1 MKKDLSIVIPCYCST
16 QNIHSVI
23 NDIDTTLADMALTYE
38 IILVNDHSPDNTFDI
53 LKELAESR
61 PDDIIAVDLAR
72 NCGQHGAIMA
82 GFHYASGKYIATCE
96 DDGQTQIE
104 ILPEM
109 IQKLEK
115 EKLDVVSPRFTHRA
129 QPSVMRRI
137 FSGIAGLMRKW
148 MLPAPD
154 GVQVTIFFVARRFV
168 VREILKYEQPYPYV
182 TGLILRT
189 THNIGNVD
197 AVQKARLNGTSGYSF
212 KKLFSLWMNG
222 FTAFS
227 IKPLRLAT
235 FFGALSACIGFIAGL
250 VIIIRK
256 ILGHDFL
263 AGWSSTIAILL
274 FMFGIVLIVLGLIGE
289 YLGRI
294 YLCINQTPQF
304 VIRDVINRQ
313 TSKDE

>member
-23 NDIDTTLADMALTYE
+23 NDIDTALADMAITYE
-38 IILVNDHSPDNTFDI
+38 IILVNDHSPDNTFDV

-61 PDDIIAVDLAR
+61 SDIIAIDLAR

-82 GFHYASGKYIATCE
+82 GFHYASGDFVATCE

-109 IQKLEK
+109 LRKLKSEN
-115 EKLDVVSPRFTHRA
+115 LDVVSPRFTHRA
-129 QPSVMRRI
+129 QPSFTRRI

-154 GVQVTIFFVARRFV
+154 GIQVTIFFVARRFV
-168 VREILKYEQPYPYV
+168 IEEMLKYEQPYPYV

-189 THNIGNVD
+189 THNIGTMD

-235 FFGALSACIGFIAGL
+235 FLGALSACIGFIAGL

-256 ILGHDFL
+256 GLGHDFL
-263 AGWSSTIAILL
+263 TGWSSTIAILL

-294 YLCINQTPQF
+294 YLCINQTPQY
-304 VIRDVINRQ
+304 VIRDVINN
-313 TSKDE
+313 SSAKDK